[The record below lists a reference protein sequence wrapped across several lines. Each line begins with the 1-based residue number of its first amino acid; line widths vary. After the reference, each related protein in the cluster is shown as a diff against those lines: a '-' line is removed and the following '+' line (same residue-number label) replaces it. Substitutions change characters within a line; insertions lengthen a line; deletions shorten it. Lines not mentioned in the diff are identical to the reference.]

1 MPIRIIVTGATGLA
15 GSEVVRQAILDDGI
29 SGVTALVRRP
39 PPFQHPKLNVVL
51 HDNFRDYSS
60 LTAVFAAH
68 DACVWCLGTSQTQVK
83 QDEYIRITYE
93 YVVTAAQAMLS
104 ANPAMALLYL
114 SSAGADSLEKSRLL
128 FARIKGKA
136 ENNLKRLPFKRLIIA
151 RPGGIIPA
159 QTKEHP
165 AFYEWILRP
174 FYPLAGILLP
184 TLTIDSVV
192 LARAMLHLV
201 KSGSEKTTLDDRA
214 LKRAAG
220 SVGERSGGIRRTGP
234 KG

>member
-29 SGVTALVRRP
+29 SGITALVRRP
-39 PPFQHPKLNVVL
+39 LPILHPKLNVVL

-60 LTAVFAAH
+60 LTTLFADH
-68 DACVWCLGTSQTQVK
+68 DACIWCLGVSQTQVK
-83 QDEYIRITYE
+83 EDEYTRITYE

-104 ANPAMALLYL
+104 ANPGIALLYL
-114 SSAGADSLEKSRLL
+114 SAAGADPQERSRLL

-151 RPGGIIPA
+151 RPGGIIPVHA
-159 QTKEHP
+159 KERP
-165 AFYEWILRP
+165 AFYERILKP
-174 FYPLAGILLP
+174 FYPIAGILFP
-184 TLTIDSVV
+184 TLTIDSVA

-201 KSGSEKTTLDDRA
+201 KSGSEKTTLENKA
-214 LKRAAG
+214 LRAAG
-220 SVGERSGGIRRTGP
+220 KVR
-234 KG
+234 KGAGDIKRIDAKR